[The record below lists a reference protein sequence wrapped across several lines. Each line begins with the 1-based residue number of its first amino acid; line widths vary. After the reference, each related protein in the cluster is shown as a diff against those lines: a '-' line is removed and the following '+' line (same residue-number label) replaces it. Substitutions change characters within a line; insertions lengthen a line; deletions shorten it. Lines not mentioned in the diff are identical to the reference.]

1 MSITDGPLAA
11 YRPTLR
17 RRRGLTS
24 RRYTAV
30 LVLGDYLASA
40 LGFLLGLLLLN
51 LITRNDFNRLD
62 HLAINVR
69 HGFWFPVGIV
79 VGMAISSQ
87 YRLSRR
93 SPTQNSFSEL
103 KEYAMATSFGGIIA
117 MGLSYLAHRYG
128 RVEIQVPTQIIVG
141 VVMTSF
147 VVALYRSLLRAAVM
161 SRRPVRVAVI
171 DDGSTYQRI
180 ATHLHLQRGIA
191 LFGRISLSRDP
202 DPDTIGS
209 IYDIEAIVT
218 EYGLDRVI
226 FGSIN
231 ELNSE
236 IAYWYRRTTQLV
248 DTALVPR
255 MFEVISWR
263 SRLTDLSGLP
273 LLEMAPRNVSRFDHF
288 MKRTFDV
295 IIALV
300 ALILTI
306 PLALIIAVAIK
317 VTSRGPVLFRQE
329 RLGRHRKPFTILKF
343 RTMRLE
349 SHDTPLPEGTSS
361 ADVPLYVSR
370 GKLHESNRRTAIGGL
385 LRRTGLD
392 EIPQFLNVLFGSMS
406 IVGPRPFIVSESDIE
421 DPHYAR
427 RFDVRPGITGLWQV
441 SGRNDLTAEE
451 LRQLDYLYVT
461 AWALWWDIKIC
472 VDTPRAMLRGLGAY

>member
-141 VVMTSF
+141 VVMTIEFEAFHVDLNVFDS
-147 VVALYRSLLRAAVM
+147 RA
-161 SRRPVRVAVI
+161 RR
-171 DDGSTYQRI
+171 
-180 ATHLHLQRGIA
+180 
-191 LFGRISLSRDP
+191 
-202 DPDTIGS
+202 
-209 IYDIEAIVT
+209 
-218 EYGLDRVI
+218 
-226 FGSIN
+226 
-231 ELNSE
+231 
-236 IAYWYRRTTQLV
+236 
-248 DTALVPR
+248 
-255 MFEVISWR
+255 
-263 SRLTDLSGLP
+263 
-273 LLEMAPRNVSRFDHF
+273 
-288 MKRTFDV
+288 
-295 IIALV
+295 
-300 ALILTI
+300 
-306 PLALIIAVAIK
+306 
-317 VTSRGPVLFRQE
+317 LFR
-329 RLGRHRKPFTILKF
+329 RVLAKAGADGDGGTLGRPGGVLRHRC
-343 RTMRLE
+343 
-349 SHDTPLPEGTSS
+349 
-361 ADVPLYVSR
+361 
-370 GKLHESNRRTAIGGL
+370 
-385 LRRTGLD
+385 
-392 EIPQFLNVLFGSMS
+392 
-406 IVGPRPFIVSESDIE
+406 
-421 DPHYAR
+421 
-427 RFDVRPGITGLWQV
+427 VRHHH
-441 SGRNDLTAEE
+441 
-451 LRQLDYLYVT
+451 
-461 AWALWWDIKIC
+461 
-472 VDTPRAMLRGLGAY
+472 LGAALPGR

>member
-1 MSITDGPLAA
+1 
-11 YRPTLR
+11 
-17 RRRGLTS
+17 
-24 RRYTAV
+24 
-30 LVLGDYLASA
+30 
-40 LGFLLGLLLLN
+40 
-51 LITRNDFNRLD
+51 
-62 HLAINVR
+62 
-69 HGFWFPVGIV
+69 
-79 VGMAISSQ
+79 
-87 YRLSRR
+87 
-93 SPTQNSFSEL
+93 
-103 KEYAMATSFGGIIA
+103 
-117 MGLSYLAHRYG
+117 
-128 RVEIQVPTQIIVG
+128 
-141 VVMTSF
+141 
-147 VVALYRSLLRAAVM
+147 M
-161 SRRPVRVAVI
+161 SRRPVRIAVI

-191 LFGRISLSRDP
+191 LFGRISLRP
-202 DPDTIGS
+202 DDDIDTIGN
-209 IYDIEAIVT
+209 IYDIEDLVA
-218 EYGLDRVI
+218 EHGLDRVI

-231 ELNSE
+231 EMNSE
-236 IAYWYRRTTQLV
+236 VAYWYRRTTQLV
-248 DTALVPR
+248 DTALIPR

-295 IIALV
+295 VV
-300 ALILTI
+300 ALI
-306 PLALIIAVAIK
+306 ALIVTLPVAFVIAIAIK
-317 VTSRGPVLFRQE
+317 ATSRGPVLFRQE

-349 SHDTPLPEGTSS
+349 SRDSPLPEGTAS

-370 GKLHESNRRTAIGGL
+370 GKLHESNRRTAIGGV
-385 LRRTGLD
+385 LRRSGLD

>member
-141 VVMTSF
+141 IVMTSF

-218 EYGLDRVI
+218 EHGLDRVI

-236 IAYWYRRTTQLV
+236 VAYWYRRTTQLV

-295 IIALV
+295 VVALV
-300 ALILTI
+300 AWAVLGERPANRTL
-306 PLALIIAVAIK
+306 VAIPI
-317 VTSRGPVLFRQE
+317 VLGGDHSITWPVASAIAEVRHPRTLGIVHLPGTGRARQPSRPTRITASF
-329 RLGRHRKPFTILKF
+329 
-343 RTMRLE
+343 
-349 SHDTPLPEGTSS
+349 
-361 ADVPLYVSR
+361 
-370 GKLHESNRRTAIGGL
+370 NRI
-385 LRRTGLD
+385 
-392 EIPQFLNVLFGSMS
+392 
-406 IVGPRPFIVSESDIE
+406 GPRSYSCSSSSRLIPY
-421 DPHYAR
+421 P
-427 RFDVRPGITGLWQV
+427 
-441 SGRNDLTAEE
+441 
-451 LRQLDYLYVT
+451 VT
-461 AWALWWDIKIC
+461 D
-472 VDTPRAMLRGLGAY
+472 